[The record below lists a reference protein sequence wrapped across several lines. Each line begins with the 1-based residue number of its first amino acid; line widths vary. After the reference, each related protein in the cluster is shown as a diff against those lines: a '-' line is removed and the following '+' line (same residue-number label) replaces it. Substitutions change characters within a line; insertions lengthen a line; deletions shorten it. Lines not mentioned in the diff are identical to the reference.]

1 MVWLI
6 GWTDGYVARLSRQ
19 IITRTMI
26 TVELTRCP
34 RMQAEGLRLDM
45 LLIYQ
50 VKAAKDLKPT

>member
-1 MVWLI
+1 
-6 GWTDGYVARLSRQ
+6 
-19 IITRTMI
+19 MI